1 MENLFTLLVVG
12 GNFCYLTS
20 LALKEGKGERRKLIN
35 LAIVLVKFPFLNNI
49 SLMILSSG

>member
-12 GNFCYLTS
+12 GNFCS

-49 SLMILSSG
+49 SFMILSSG